1 MVTNGSGRRR
11 ERTKVVNSQ
20 TPNPNP
26 NPNICKTR
34 IDQVSYLKPLHIF
47 RIIGTTS
54 FMAMAPQWLATSSMS
69 SSSSKGQAVLKVCGA
84 WIYTSASSSSSSAGS
99 FSSSWCGGV
108 SSGFSLARARSFSSC
123 FRSLPG
129 GGGSS
134 GSFLGGG
141 SSHTSAA
148 ALASKALSRSL
159 TSSGSGGLL
168 FKRTF
173 ASSAHVSVPFAGSVS
188 RSHAHAHSLMMKGNH
203 NLLRGGS
210 LGPDNYNCSQYIQRR
225 FRSNHKFRD
234 AKGSLF
240 RHPKNQQ
247 SFRKPKRIKMTV
259 PKSVRMRFK
268 VTGTGKI
275 LRWQT
280 GRSHRRSHKSKN
292 ALGRLKRCVPLS
304 KKSKEYKVLVKIGYR
319 SKYRGRYR

>member
-1 MVTNGSGRRR
+1 
-11 ERTKVVNSQ
+11 
-20 TPNPNP
+20 
-26 NPNICKTR
+26 
-34 IDQVSYLKPLHIF
+34 
-47 RIIGTTS
+47 
-54 FMAMAPQWLATSSMS
+54 MS
-69 SSSSKGQAVLKVCGA
+69 SSSQRCRQTLPFMCGA
-84 WIYTSASSSSSSAGS
+84 LRGFIASSSSSAAAG
-99 FSSSWCGGV
+99 
-108 SSGFSLARARSFSSC
+108 SGFSFAFTRARSFSSC
-123 FRSLPG
+123 FRSTIPRKG
-129 GGGSS
+129 GS

-141 SSHTSAA
+141 SGSLHTSAA

-159 TSSGSGGLL
+159 TSSGSGGIL

-173 ASSAHVSVPFAGSVS
+173 ASSAHLSVPFAGSVS
-188 RSHAHAHSLMMKGNH
+188 RSHSHLHSLMMKGNH

>member
-1 MVTNGSGRRR
+1 
-11 ERTKVVNSQ
+11 
-20 TPNPNP
+20 
-26 NPNICKTR
+26 
-34 IDQVSYLKPLHIF
+34 
-47 RIIGTTS
+47 
-54 FMAMAPQWLATSSMS
+54 MAMASMS
-69 SSSSKGQAVLKVCGA
+69 SKPQAQALLKVCGA
-84 WIYTSASSSSSSAGS
+84 LRCFITSSSASSAG

-108 SSGFSLARARSFSSC
+108 SSACSFSFTRARSFSSCARSSC

-129 GGGSS
+129 GGSS
-134 GSFLGGG
+134 GSL
-141 SSHTSAA
+141 HTSAA
-148 ALASKALSRSL
+148 SAASSKARSFSRSRSL
-159 TSSGSGGLL
+159 TSSLQGGLL

-173 ASSAHVSVPFAGSVS
+173 ASSAHLSVPFAGSVS

-203 NLLRGGS
+203 SLLRGGS

>member
-1 MVTNGSGRRR
+1 
-11 ERTKVVNSQ
+11 
-20 TPNPNP
+20 
-26 NPNICKTR
+26 
-34 IDQVSYLKPLHIF
+34 
-47 RIIGTTS
+47 
-54 FMAMAPQWLATSSMS
+54 
-69 SSSSKGQAVLKVCGA
+69 
-84 WIYTSASSSSSSAGS
+84 
-99 FSSSWCGGV
+99 
-108 SSGFSLARARSFSSC
+108 
-123 FRSLPG
+123 
-129 GGGSS
+129 
-134 GSFLGGG
+134 
-141 SSHTSAA
+141 
-148 ALASKALSRSL
+148 
-159 TSSGSGGLL
+159 
-168 FKRTF
+168 
-173 ASSAHVSVPFAGSVS
+173 
-188 RSHAHAHSLMMKGNH
+188 MKGNH

>member
-1 MVTNGSGRRR
+1 
-11 ERTKVVNSQ
+11 
-20 TPNPNP
+20 
-26 NPNICKTR
+26 
-34 IDQVSYLKPLHIF
+34 
-47 RIIGTTS
+47 
-54 FMAMAPQWLATSSMS
+54 
-69 SSSSKGQAVLKVCGA
+69 
-84 WIYTSASSSSSSAGS
+84 
-99 FSSSWCGGV
+99 
-108 SSGFSLARARSFSSC
+108 
-123 FRSLPG
+123 
-129 GGGSS
+129 
-134 GSFLGGG
+134 
-141 SSHTSAA
+141 
-148 ALASKALSRSL
+148 
-159 TSSGSGGLL
+159 
-168 FKRTF
+168 
-173 ASSAHVSVPFAGSVS
+173 
-188 RSHAHAHSLMMKGNH
+188 MMKGNH
-203 NLLRGGS
+203 SLLRGGS

>member
-1 MVTNGSGRRR
+1 
-11 ERTKVVNSQ
+11 
-20 TPNPNP
+20 
-26 NPNICKTR
+26 
-34 IDQVSYLKPLHIF
+34 
-47 RIIGTTS
+47 
-54 FMAMAPQWLATSSMS
+54 
-69 SSSSKGQAVLKVCGA
+69 
-84 WIYTSASSSSSSAGS
+84 
-99 FSSSWCGGV
+99 
-108 SSGFSLARARSFSSC
+108 
-123 FRSLPG
+123 
-129 GGGSS
+129 
-134 GSFLGGG
+134 
-141 SSHTSAA
+141 
-148 ALASKALSRSL
+148 
-159 TSSGSGGLL
+159 
-168 FKRTF
+168 
-173 ASSAHVSVPFAGSVS
+173 
-188 RSHAHAHSLMMKGNH
+188 MKGNH
-203 NLLRGGS
+203 SLVGGS
-210 LGPDNYNCSQYIQRR
+210 LGPDNCNCSQYIQRR